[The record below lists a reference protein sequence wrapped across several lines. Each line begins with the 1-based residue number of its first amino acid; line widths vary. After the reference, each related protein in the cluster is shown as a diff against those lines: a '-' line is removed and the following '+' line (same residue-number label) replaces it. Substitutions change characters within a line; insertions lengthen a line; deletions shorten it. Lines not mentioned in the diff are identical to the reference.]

1 MELVVDAQGLVNGV
15 DPAED
20 PLRFSAKRIT
30 LGEWLVVWGHATTAQ
45 VDLAEREARRK
56 RMTLAESLR
65 DLQFVDPRV
74 IASYIAQ
81 RSGTEVADIRKLIV
95 LSDVLD
101 LIPRELALRHL
112 ALPLRVEDDGT
123 VVVALVLWLPCA
135 SSHDLTP

>member
-1 MELVVDAQGLVNGV
+1 MEMVVDAQGLVNGV

-74 IASYIAQ
+74 VSSYIAQ
-81 RSGTEVADIRKLIV
+81 RSGTEVADIRKQIV
-95 LSDVLD
+95 SPEILD

-112 ALPLRVEDDGT
+112 ALLSR
-123 VVVALVLWLPCA
+123 
-135 SSHDLTP
+135 